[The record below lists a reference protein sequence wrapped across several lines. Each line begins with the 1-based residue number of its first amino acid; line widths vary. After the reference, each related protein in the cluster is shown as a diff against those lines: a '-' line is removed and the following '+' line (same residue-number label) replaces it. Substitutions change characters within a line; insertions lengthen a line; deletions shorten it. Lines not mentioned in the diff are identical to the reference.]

1 MSLSIADIRNLVELT
16 INEDAPEGDITTQ
29 ASIPEDAVSDFRII
43 AKEEM
48 VACGAEIAKYFFSY
62 LSDDFKFSQMAVDGS
77 KLEKGD
83 LFLAGKGSARA
94 ILTAERSALNVVQRL
109 CGIATQ
115 TSKYVEILKGTEVKV
130 LDTRKTTPGL
140 RAFEKYAVRTGGG
153 TNHRFGLS
161 DMVMLKENHLEVEA
175 ANGGDYIIRSVEN
188 CRKANPGKKIE
199 VEIRFVH
206 QLEQAIKSK
215 ANIIMLDNMSI
226 EDIKTSIDIIAKRA
240 KIEVSGGITY
250 ETIKSYALPGVDF
263 ISVGSLTHSVKS
275 SDLSLLIG
283 E

>member
-1 MSLSIADIRNLVELT
+1 MSVSITDIRNLVKLT
-16 INEDAPEGDITTQ
+16 INEDAPEGDITTLS
-29 ASIPEDAVSDFRII
+29 SIPEDAVSDFRII
-43 AKEEM
+43 AKEDLI
-48 VACGAEIAKYFFSY
+48 ACGADIAKHFFSY
-62 LSDDFKFSQMAVDGS
+62 LSDSFRFSQAANDGVLL
-77 KLEKGD
+77 KAGD
-83 LFLAGKGSARA
+83 IFLAGHGSSRA
-94 ILTAERSALNVVQRL
+94 ILTAERSALNIVQRL

-115 TSKYVEILKGTEVKV
+115 TSKYVELLKGTGVKV

-161 DMVMLKENHLEVEA
+161 DMAMLKENHLEVEA
-175 ANGGDYIIRSVEN
+175 AIGGDYIIRCVEK
-188 CRKANPGKKIE
+188 CRLANPGKKVE

-215 ANIIMLDNMSI
+215 ADIIMLDNMSI
-226 EDIKTSIDIIAKRA
+226 EDIQKSIDIIAKRA

-250 ETIKSYALPGVDF
+250 ETIKKYALPGVDF